1 VPGRRIAD
9 DVIRYA
15 QSHNLTQIV
24 IGKSTRSRWFE
35 VLHGSV
41 ATISCAE
48 PAISASML
56 LLAIP
61 SLFASVASALC
72 YNFFFTEPY
81 YTFGISDPRHCW
93 LSHSS
98 RS

>member
-41 ATISCAE
+41 ATI
-48 PAISASML
+48 
-56 LLAIP
+56 
-61 SLFASVASALC
+61 
-72 YNFFFTEPY
+72 
-81 YTFGISDPRHCW
+81 
-93 LSHSS
+93 
-98 RS
+98 